1 MLHLFLRITDTL
13 INLLKQEFE
22 LIDGFARDINKTIL
36 LKRFCDFLQQKCNVS
51 KPYYISKKNNM
62 FELTDLVGTQK

>member
-36 LKRFCDFLQQKCNVS
+36 LKRFCDFLQKNAMFQNHIIFQKRITCSN
-51 KPYYISKKNNM
+51 
-62 FELTDLVGTQK
+62 